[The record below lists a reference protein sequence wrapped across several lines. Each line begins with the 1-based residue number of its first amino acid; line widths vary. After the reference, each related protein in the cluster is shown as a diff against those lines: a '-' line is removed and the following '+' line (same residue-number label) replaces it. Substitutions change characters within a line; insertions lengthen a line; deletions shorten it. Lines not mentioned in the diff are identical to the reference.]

1 NGHDIDEWDEAET
14 NVRQDSWNSGKKEGQ
29 LVHVDEEGQ
38 LVDGWES
45 GAERKIAWQLYTNY
59 QQQNLGTGVVITDT
73 LAYEGSIDEDSI
85 VVSVYEV
92 DKDGNTTI
100 TDSQITDYEVEVN
113 GKEFILTFAEDFV
126 VDERYVIEFTTS
138 VPDISQESYRNDATV
153 KVGETE
159 YEYDAT
165 VDYDKWN
172 DNLN

>member
-1 NGHDIDEWDEAET
+1 RSFTNISEDSPLNERLTVDFKTSYDPQLEVDGET
-14 NVRQDSWNSGKKEGQ
+14 LDDHIGDPTHYINQADFSGKTINDHEIEENDQDDTYVREDSWNSGKKEGQ

-100 TDSQITDYEVEVN
+100 TDSQITD
-113 GKEFILTFAEDFV
+113 
-126 VDERYVIEFTTS
+126 
-138 VPDISQESYRNDATV
+138 
-153 KVGETE
+153 
-159 YEYDAT
+159 
-165 VDYDKWN
+165 
-172 DNLN
+172 